1 MNIFGIDKNG
11 NKIKYDVIMTFKG
24 SNDYVIYTDNS
35 VDDNDCLR
43 IYSAVYD
50 PRTSLLVRNVSTT
63 EELEEIKEALQEAII

>member
-1 MNIFGIDKNG
+1 MNIFGIDKKG

-35 VDDNDCLR
+35 VDENDCLR
-43 IYSAVYD
+43 IYSAIYD
-50 PRTSLLVRNVSTT
+50 PSTSLLIRNVSTH